1 MWWRPLGPIGARG
14 AALWWMVCVREDGV
28 RAKSVRDHL
37 QTRAHNTRS
46 MVCVERYAH
55 LQAIFSCMYT
65 WPDPLLACGSARQ
78 PAIRS

>member
-37 QTRAHNTRS
+37 QTRAHNTRRA
-46 MVCVERYAH
+46 VCVEHMRTSRLFLVHVHVA
-55 LQAIFSCMYT
+55 
-65 WPDPLLACGSARQ
+65 
-78 PAIRS
+78 